1 MEIPKEISDMSDEEL
16 DKAINE
22 KYGEEINPKELP
34 TDDPLVIEL
43 FKRAEIGE

>member
-22 KYGEEINPKELP
+22 KYGDFTDTRDLP
-34 TDDPLVIEL
+34 DDPLVFEL
-43 FKRAEIGE
+43 LKRISTGE